1 MEQLNLKLTLK
12 SNGSIKASWSKITG
26 AVRYH
31 AIMCPVGKTYAIYN
45 EKKLTGTSYTSP
57 ENLDA
62 NQQYEVIVTAYSSSK
77 ELASDG
83 KKILIPHG
91 FYDNTPLTVPAN
103 VKATADTVSVT
114 VSFDKVSRAT
124 GYDILFDDKVYSVTS
139 TSKKFTGLTPK
150 TSHTYA
156 VRAKNAKVK
165 SAYSTTKTIKTL
177 AQLPAVPSNINK
189 TATGTTAKIS
199 WGKVSKATSYELR
212 FNGEGYNLKTTSKK
226 FTGLTPGKSYRFKI
240 RSKNADG
247 ASAYTAVKTVK
258 TAPKPPETVTAA
270 STVNSVTVNWSK
282 VTGASGYTLEFNGSP
297 YQMPAT
303 STTTTFNGLTPK
315 TSYTYRI
322 CSKSADGS
330 GTYSTKKTI
339 TTLAQIPAAP
349 PNSTKVSTENSVTIS
364 WNPVNGATGY
374 DVLINGTT
382 YSVAGTSCTITGL
395 NPNTS
400 YTYQIRSKN
409 ADGVSAY
416 GAAKT
421 VKTTPLPPSAPD
433 ATPSK
438 DSVAISWT
446 AVSGAASYDVLFN
459 GVNINVPVAYIR
471 IPNLTPGTTYTYS
484 IRTNN
489 ADGSSSYCATR
500 TVTTIPNPPVVPTN
514 VRATATKDSI
524 TISWDAVSTATSYGV
539 CFEGSERPA
548 SGTSLT
554 IKGLS
559 PGTKYSYKVRAK
571 NAGGS
576 SAYSTE
582 KVIQTIQVIPD
593 VPKNVKLTAKT
604 DYIIIQWSKVS
615 NTDSYDVRVGGKV
628 YRLTGTALRVENL
641 VPNTEY
647 SLQVRA
653 NNEAGSS
660 EYSEAQTIW
669 TLLETPTDVWAKTTM
684 NCVIVSWCPVEG
696 ATNYDV
702 QFDGVPYNV
711 TKSETITHIGEN
723 ELVQVK
729 LDTYN
734 SMSNTDIEMLTDTE
748 EDDTTEL
755 MYKFFVGLEAGSKH
769 TYCVRANNAHSSSSY
784 SKLKEVTTDY
794 EWESSLPLGRKR
806 KTYPDGRMAYTGI
819 DPVNALTGAFLW
831 SYTWLED
838 FGKDKL
844 HFTTMYDSRRE
855 GDSKILGNKW
865 THSLN
870 YMLNMDE
877 KAAYFTTPNGNV
889 ITFERNTANDTFQ
902 IKKGTHSGYS
912 MKKTTDGGY
921 LVNYDGANYIFD
933 KKLCLDQMAENGQ
946 IIYQFTPN
954 EAGQIVEI
962 EGRHGSCLYLTYEA
976 GHIVQ
981 VADMMGSTVRFS
993 YKEDRLTSVMN
1004 PDGNEMSFTYDDRDN
1019 LLTISDF
1026 TGETY
1031 LMNQYD
1037 VQGRVTEQSI
1047 RGKGNC
1053 KASYDEENRVTT
1065 FTDELRN
1072 ATKYYYNEAGNVTT
1086 IELAGITI
1094 QNSYNENGQ
1103 LTKQVD
1109 ALGNVTEMAYD
1120 ECGRMN
1126 CVTHPDGTKEQV
1138 FYNDRN
1144 QPVRVIN
1151 RDGTECLYEYDE
1163 NNNLTAVQDERGNR
1177 CSYTYD
1183 GNNNLIS
1190 YTDKNGNLWTYSYDG
1205 RGHLKQ
1211 AKDPEG
1217 NVYHYSHDAVGRLT
1231 SYTSPEGKTT
1241 SYHYSPAGDLL
1252 RMEEPDGAICY
1263 EYDRNSNCTGIV
1275 NKMGHMQRREY
1286 NSIGKLSLAT
1296 DFLGN
1301 EYSFSYDKKGNL
1313 TKETD
1318 PLGYSVSYAYD
1329 AFGNCI
1335 EWIDKN
1341 RNITQYSFD
1350 AANQLTEVKDAEGAV
1365 TRYVYDTMGQVKTIT
1380 NPLNH
1385 QTAYT
1390 YDNAGRLLSETDALG
1405 NSICYTYD
1413 EVGNLLT
1420 KTDQEGA
1427 VTAYT
1432 YDKENRLRS
1441 IQSDA
1446 GMLKFTYDKL
1456 GRVIAVEDANGNT
1469 ETAKYDGDGN
1479 LTVATDKENHRTTY
1493 TYDQTGRMVKA
1504 IAPNGSETS
1513 YEYDSNGNC
1522 TRVTDAEGNSYT
1534 YIYDANNQVTHVI
1547 DPLGHEMLYEYD
1559 AVGQLVSVTDAK
1571 GGKTT
1576 FEYDGNGNLYKE
1588 INPLGGEKVYKY
1600 DCQNRL
1606 REVTDEEGFLSTFLY
1621 DAAGNM
1627 TSYTDA
1633 NKNRWTYTYDAANRL
1648 TAVTDRNGDCLTYT
1662 YTKTGKIAKVTD
1674 PEGAETSY
1682 QYDTMGRLIKM
1693 FDALEHSLSFTY
1705 DSMGRVLS
1713 QTDANGNITMYEYS
1727 PVGNLISVK
1736 DAGGNTTAYTYNAL
1750 GQMLTATDAL
1760 GNTVFYTYNA
1770 LGQVASI
1777 KDAMGAETTF
1787 TYTANGKIATVTDAK
1802 GGITEYTYDA
1812 CGNLVQTKDPLG
1824 NIISYEYDAMN
1835 NQIKECLSASE
1846 EQTCITLYQYDKRGC
1861 MIREINPL
1869 SKEKS
1874 YTYDGNGNYAAI
1886 KDEDGSETIVRYDLN
1901 NRPVQMNYSDGRV
1914 AAFRYNKRGEL
1925 VEMKDWNGTVSMERD
1940 RLGRLTK
1947 VTDHNG
1953 YITGYSYDAAGNK
1966 TGIRYPDGSSVG
1978 YTYDKNHRLASVV
1991 DTEGKTTQYGYDP
2004 VGNIVFVSV
2013 SQPGSIATYAYNAN
2027 RRPVKASYQLND
2039 GISMEESFS
2048 YDVLGHLSGSERKGS
2063 TADLTRST
2071 AYTYDA
2077 LGRLV
2082 TCQENQ
2088 DTESYVYDALGNRVR
2103 KLLNGV
2109 EQSTCQYNAMN
2120 QLIAMTQNGSN
2131 HPCNLWQRLY
2141 SVQPQNLMRQPHP

>member
-1 MEQLNLKLTLK
+1 MEQLNLKLTLNA
-12 SNGSIKASWSKITG
+12 NGSIKASWSKITG
-26 AVRYH
+26 ATRYQ
-31 AIMCPVGKTYAIYN
+31 AYMSPVGASYVLYN
-45 EKKLTGTSYTSP
+45 EKNLTTTSYTS
-57 ENLDA
+57 EANLEA
-62 NQQYEVIVTAYSSSK
+62 NKQYQVTVIAYGKSSTIT
-77 ELASDG
+77 SDG
-83 KKILIPHG
+83 KKILIPLG
-91 FYDNTPLTVPAN
+91 YYNNTPLSVPAN
-103 VKATADTVSVT
+103 VKATADAVSVT

-139 TSKKFTGLTPK
+139 TSKKITGLTPK

-156 VRAKNAKVK
+156 VRAKNPRLK
-165 SAYSTTKTIKTL
+165 SEYSATKTIKTL
-177 AQLPAVPSNINK
+177 AQLPAVPSNIKK

-212 FNGEGYNLKTTSKK
+212 FNGNGYNLTTTSKK

-247 ASAYTAVKTVK
+247 ASAYTDVKTVK
-258 TAPKPPETVTAA
+258 TAPKPPTTVTAT
-270 STVNSVTVNWSK
+270 STINSVTINWSK
-282 VTGASGYTLEFNGSP
+282 VTAASGYTVEFNGTKYRCGNSII
-297 YQMPAT
+297 
-303 STTTTFNGLTPK
+303 SKTFTGLTPK
-315 TSYTYRI
+315 TAYTYRV
-322 CSKSADGS
+322 CSESVDGS

-339 TTLAQIPAAP
+339 TTLPQLPVAP
-349 PNSTKVSTENSVTIS
+349 SNSTKASTENSVTIS
-364 WNPVNGATGY
+364 WSPVSGATGY
-374 DVLINGTT
+374 DVLINGMV

-395 NPNTS
+395 SPNTS

-409 ADGVSAY
+409 ADGASAY

-433 ATPSK
+433 ATPTK

-446 AVSGAASYDVLFN
+446 TVTGATGYDVLFN
-459 GVNINVPVAYIR
+459 GVKYTVSVAYIR

-484 IRTNN
+484 IRVNN
-489 ADGSSSYCATR
+489 GDGSSSYCPTR
-500 TVTTIPNPPVVPTN
+500 TVTTIPNPPAAPAN
-514 VRATATKDSI
+514 VRATATENSI
-524 TISWDAVSTATSYGV
+524 TISWDAASTATSYAV
-539 CFEGSERPA
+539 YFEGSERLT

-571 NAGGS
+571 NAGGYGPY
-576 SAYSTE
+576 SAES
-582 KVIQTIQVIPD
+582 VMQTIQVVPD

-604 DYIIIQWSKVS
+604 DYIIIEWSKVFDA
-615 NTDSYDVRVGGKV
+615 DSYDVRVGGKV
-628 YRLTGTALRVENL
+628 YRLTGTALRVEDL

-660 EYSEAQTIW
+660 EYTEAQTVW

-684 NCVIVSWCPVEG
+684 NSVIVSWYPVEG

-711 TKSETITHIGEN
+711 TKSETITQIGEN
-723 ELVQVK
+723 EPVEVR
-729 LDTYN
+729 LDTYD
-734 SMSNTDIEMLTDTE
+734 SMDGTNIAMLTNTDE
-748 EDDTTEL
+748 EEIDKH
-755 MYKFFVGLEAGSKH
+755 MYKFFVGLETGSKH

-794 EWESSLPLGRKR
+794 EWESRLPLGKKR
-806 KTYPDGRMAYTGI
+806 RTYPDGRMAYTGI

-855 GDSKILGNKW
+855 GNSKILGNKW

-870 YMLNMDE
+870 YMLTMDE
-877 KAAYFTTPNGNV
+877 KAAYFTTPSGDV
-889 ITFERNTANDTFQ
+889 ITFDRNTTNDTFRV
-902 IKKGTHSGYS
+902 KNGRYSGYT
-912 MKKTTDGGY
+912 MEKTVNGGY
-921 LVNYDGANYIFD
+921 GVKTSDGTEYIFD
-933 KKLCLDQMAENGQ
+933 SNCCLDQMSENGQ
-946 IIYQFTPN
+946 VIYQFASN

-962 EGRHGSCLYLTYEA
+962 EGRHGRCLYLTYEN
-976 GHIVQ
+976 GHIIQ
-981 VADMMGSTVRFS
+981 ATDMKGSTVKFS
-993 YKEDRLTSVMN
+993 YKGKQLTSVMN
-1004 PDGNEMSFTYDDRDN
+1004 ADGNEMSFTYDNRDN

-1026 TGETY
+1026 TGERY
-1031 LMNQYD
+1031 LTNTYD
-1037 VQGRVTEQSI
+1037 VLDRVTQQSV
-1047 RGKGNC
+1047 RGRGGC
-1053 KASYDEENRVTT
+1053 EASYDEENRVTT
-1065 FTDELRN
+1065 FKDEMKN
-1072 ATKYYYNEAGNVTT
+1072 VTKYYYDEAGNVTT
-1086 IELAGITI
+1086 VEMEGTKI

-1126 CVTHPDGTKEQV
+1126 CVIHPDGTKEQA
-1138 FYNDRN
+1138 FYNDQN

-1151 RDGTECLYEYDE
+1151 CDGTECLYEYDE
-1163 NNNLTAVQDERGNR
+1163 NNNLTAVQDERGNS
-1177 CSYTYD
+1177 CFYTYD
-1183 GNNNLIS
+1183 SNNNLIS

-1205 RGHLKQ
+1205 NGHLKQ

-1217 NVYHYSHDAVGRLT
+1217 NIYHYSHDAVGRLT

-1241 SYHYSPAGDLL
+1241 SYHYSEAGDLL
-1252 RMEEPDGAICY
+1252 RMEEHDGAICY
-1263 EYDRNSNCTGIV
+1263 EYDRNGNCTGIV
-1275 NKMGHMQRREY
+1275 NKMGDMQRREY
-1286 NSIGKLSLAT
+1286 DNIGKLSLAT
-1296 DFLGN
+1296 DFMGN
-1301 EYSFSYDKKGNL
+1301 EYLFSYDKKGNL

-1318 PLGYSVSYAYD
+1318 PLGYSASYAYD

-1350 AANQLTEVKDAEGAV
+1350 AANQLTEVKDAQGAV
-1365 TRYVYDTMGQVKTIT
+1365 TRYVYDTMGQVKTII

-1385 QTAYT
+1385 QTEYT

-1427 VTAYT
+1427 VTAYS
-1432 YDKENRLRS
+1432 YDKENRLCS

-1446 GMLKFTYDKL
+1446 GTVKFTYDKL
-1456 GRVIAVEDANGNT
+1456 GRVIAVEDANGHA
-1469 ETAKYDGDGN
+1469 ETAEYDGDGN
-1479 LTVATDKENHRTTY
+1479 LTVASDKENYRTAY
-1493 TYDQTGRMVKA
+1493 TYDQSGRMIKV
-1504 IAPNGSETS
+1504 IAPNGGETS

-1522 TRVTDAEGNSYT
+1522 TKVTDAEGNSYT
-1534 YIYDANNQVTHVI
+1534 YVYNANNQVIHVT
-1547 DPLGHEMLYEYD
+1547 DPLGHDTFYEYD
-1559 AVGQLVSVTDAK
+1559 AVGQLISVTDAK
-1571 GGKTT
+1571 GAKTT

-1588 INPLGGEKVYKY
+1588 INPLGGEKTYRY
-1600 DCQNRL
+1600 DCHKRL
-1606 REVTDEEGFLSTFLY
+1606 REVTDEEGYLSSFLY

-1627 TSYTDA
+1627 TSYLDA
-1633 NKNRWTYTYDAANRL
+1633 NKKRWTYTYDAANRL

-1682 QYDTMGRLIKM
+1682 QYDAMGRLVKM
-1693 FDALEHSLSFTY
+1693 SDALEHSLSFTY
-1705 DSMGRVLS
+1705 DRMGRVLS
-1713 QTDANGNITMYEYS
+1713 QTDANGNITKYEYS
-1727 PVGNLISVK
+1727 PAGNLIGVT
-1736 DAGGNTTAYTYNAL
+1736 DAEGNTTAYTYNAL

-1760 GNTVFYTYNA
+1760 GNITSYTYNA

-1777 KDAMGAETTF
+1777 TDAMGAETTF
-1787 TYTANGKIATVTDAK
+1787 TYTANGQIATVTDAN

-1812 CGNLVQTKDPLG
+1812 CGNLIQTKDPLG
-1824 NIISYEYDAMN
+1824 NIVSYEYDAMN
-1835 NQIKECLSASE
+1835 NRIKECLSASE

-1869 SKEKS
+1869 SEEKT
-1874 YTYDGNGNYAAI
+1874 YTYDGNGNYVAFT
-1886 KDEDGSETIVRYDLN
+1886 DEDGSETKVTYDLN
-1901 NRPVQMNYSDGRV
+1901 NRPIQMNYSDGR
-1914 AAFRYNKRGEL
+1914 AATFRYNKRGEL

-1953 YITGYSYDAAGNK
+1953 YVTGYSYDAMGNK
-1966 TGIRYPDGSSVG
+1966 TEIFYPDGSGVN
-1978 YTYDKNHRLASVV
+1978 YAYDKNNRLAAVT
-1991 DTEGKTTQYGYDP
+1991 DTERKTTKYGYDP
-2004 VGNIVFVSV
+2004 VGNIVSV
-2013 SQPGSIATYAYNAN
+2013 TRPGGIATYAYNAN

-2039 GISMEESFS
+2039 GTSMEESFT
-2048 YDVLGHLSGSERKGS
+2048 YDVLGHLSGSVRKGS
-2063 TADLTRST
+2063 SADFARST

-2077 LGRLV
+2077 LGRLA

-2088 DTESYVYDALGNRVR
+2088 DTESYIYDALGNRIR
-2103 KLLNGV
+2103 RLLNGV
-2109 EQSTCQYNAMN
+2109 EQSN
-2120 QLIAMTQNGSN
+2120 
-2131 HPCNLWQRLY
+2131 
-2141 SVQPQNLMRQPHP
+2141 